1 MNAAAEEGVEIKTKV
16 SRNFAKIS
24 RSLKN
29 RDREMATRVTK
40 NESKKELRIKT
51 TKDL

>member
-29 RDREMATRVTK
+29 RAIGSATNGTA
-40 NESKKELRIKT
+40 SIYSI
-51 TKDL
+51 

>member
-1 MNAAAEEGVEIKTKV
+1 MNAAAEEGVEIKTKL

-29 RDREMATRVTK
+29 RDIFHSMYR
-40 NESKKELRIKT
+40 KT
-51 TKDL
+51 FPKALSPRGIYRL